1 MIIETYLYLPTVNMK
16 KFFWQEREYKLSSN
30 MVDLSLDE
38 EKEMLQLASHLQY
51 LLRLH
56 RVRVCQ
62 SDQLLVQI

>member
-1 MIIETYLYLPTVNMK
+1 MIIEAYLYFSTVNMK
-16 KFFWQEREYKLSSN
+16 TFFWQEGEYNLISN

-62 SDQLLVQI
+62 RDQLLVQV